1 MFKLDPDRINYDEKL
16 GSGAFGAVYPYQK
29 NKNDKKWAVKNVSTK
44 EPEKLLMY
52 FQEIVLGFSCDNPY
66 ILPIKGFYFENKKR
80 DWDIY
85 MKLPR
90 MKTSLKAIL
99 TDYKTKKEK
108 IPEEKIAQY
117 FYDIV
122 QGLQYLHEKGIAHRD
137 IKPDNIL
144 ISEEDEVKISD
155 FGLGNF
161 YLEGSLYSAEMAG
174 HMFYAAPE
182 NRAANRDPNT
192 PLKAKDLFKADL
204 WSLGMVLFELCSLVE
219 LRTIDLYSSLEKVE
233 ANLHAKLW
241 ELKEIYSEALLKTIA
256 SLLHCNPSERA
267 SLKLI
272 QEGLIMQY
280 GDHLV
285 STIIYIP

>member
-1 MFKLDPDRINYDEKL
+1 MFKLDPERVNWDEKL
-16 GSGAFGAVYPYQK
+16 GSGSFGAVYPYQK
-29 NKNDKKWAVKNVSTK
+29 NPNDKKWAVKNLSTK

-66 ILPIKGFYFENKKR
+66 VLPIKGFYIDNKNR

-99 TDYKTKKEK
+99 AEYKDSNKK

-117 FYDIV
+117 FYDII

-144 ISEEDEVKISD
+144 ISAEDEIKISD

-161 YLEGSLYSAEMAG
+161 YLEGTFSAEKAG
-174 HMFYAAPE
+174 HVFYAAPE
-182 NRAANRDPNT
+182 NRDPKVK
-192 PLKAKDLFKADL
+192 LKAKELFSADL
-204 WSLGMVLFELCSLVE
+204 WSLGMVMFEMCSLVD
-219 LRTIDLYSSLEKVE
+219 LRTVDLYSSWEKVE
-233 ANLHAKLW
+233 TNLHMKLQELKGVYGERLLVLIANLLRYK
-241 ELKEIYSEALLKTIA
+241 
-256 SLLHCNPSERA
+256 PSDRL
-267 SLKLI
+267 SLKRVQVELI
-272 QEGLIMQY
+272 AHY
-280 GDHLV
+280 GDKLV
-285 STIIYIP
+285 RILVRFFE